1 MKLSQNEFTMELLA
15 AMAGKIIAKK
25 MNVSSIEGFDALM
38 NSKTGEML
46 FDDNYLFWQN
56 GPVYIANEFFLEKQS
71 DRKSKSVFFS

>member
-1 MKLSQNEFTMELLA
+1 
-15 AMAGKIIAKK
+15 
-25 MNVSSIEGFDALM
+25 MNVSHIEGFDALM

-71 DRKSKSVFFS
+71 DRKS